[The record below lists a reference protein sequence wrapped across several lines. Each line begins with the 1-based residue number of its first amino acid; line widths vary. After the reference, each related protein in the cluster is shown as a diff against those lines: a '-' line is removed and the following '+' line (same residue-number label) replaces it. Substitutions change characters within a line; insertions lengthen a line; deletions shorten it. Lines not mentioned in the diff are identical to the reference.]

1 MLIVNSILLGLEYA
15 LLAVGVFITFRVLDI
30 PDLTVDGS
38 FVFGMAVSAVFCTQ
52 GQAELAL
59 LMGALAGGVAGAVT
73 GVLIT
78 HAKIN
83 PLLAGIITMTGLYTI
98 NITVLGG
105 PNLTLL
111 NATKVFTDLQA
122 VIPGLDPTVA
132 KFAVIL
138 VVTLGITAL
147 LAVFFRT
154 ELGLSVRATGDNETM
169 VRASSI
175 GTSSIKISALAL
187 SNALVGL
194 SGALLAQYQGFADIS
209 SGAGMIVV
217 GLASVIIGELI
228 GGKRGVT
235 AGLFCAIGGSIIY
248 RVILAF
254 VLTGTSSANAVKLVS
269 ACIVGIFLAVP
280 AIKEWAAQRVER
292 RQAR

>member
-1 MLIVNSILLGLEYA
+1 MIVNAILLGLEYA

-38 FVFGMAVSAVFCTQ
+38 FVFGMAVSAVFCSQ

-59 LMGALAGGVAGAVT
+59 LMGALAGAVAGAVT
-73 GVLIT
+73 GFLIT

-111 NATKVFTDLQA
+111 NSTKVFTDLQA
-122 VIPGLDPTVA
+122 VFPALDPTAA
-132 KFAVIL
+132 KFIVIL

-175 GTSSIKISALAL
+175 GTSSIKIGALAL

-254 VLTGTSSANAVKLVS
+254 VLSGTSSANAVKLVS

-280 AIKEWAAQRVER
+280 AIKDWAAQRVER

>member
-59 LMGALAGGVAGAVT
+59 IMGALAGAVT
-73 GVLIT
+73 GFLIT
-78 HAKIN
+78 HAKTN

-122 VIPGLDPTVA
+122 AIPSLDPMAA
-132 KFAVIL
+132 KFIVIL
-138 VVTLGITAL
+138 VITLGVTAL

-154 ELGLSVRATGDNETM
+154 ELGLSVRATGDNEIM

-175 GTSSIKISALAL
+175 GTSSIKIGALAL

-248 RVILAF
+248 RVILAL
-254 VLTGTSSANAVKLVS
+254 VLSGTSSANAVKLVS
-269 ACIVGIFLAVP
+269 ACIVGVFLSIP
-280 AIKEWAAQRVER
+280 AIKSWAAQRMER

>member
-175 GTSSIKISALAL
+175 GTSSIKIGALAL

>member
-1 MLIVNSILLGLEYA
+1 MILGAILLGLEYA
-15 LLAVGVFITFRVLDI
+15 LLAVGVFITFRILNI

-38 FVFGMAVSAVFCTQ
+38 FVFGMAVSAVFCMR
-52 GQAELAL
+52 GHAELAL
-59 LMGALAGGVAGAVT
+59 LMGALAGALAGAVT
-73 GVLIT
+73 GFLIT

-111 NATKVFTDLQA
+111 DASKVFTDLQS
-122 VIPGLDPTVA
+122 VLPGLDPTAA
-132 KFAVIL
+132 KFAAIIVI
-138 VVTLGITAL
+138 TLGITAL

-175 GTSSIKISALAL
+175 GTSSIKIGALAL

-254 VLTGTSSANAVKLVS
+254 VLSGTSSANAVKLVS
-269 ACIVGIFLAVP
+269 ACIVGIFLAIP
-280 AIKEWAAQRVER
+280 ALKDWIAQRMER
-292 RQAR
+292 RRA

>member
-15 LLAVGVFITFRVLDI
+15 LLAVGVFITFRVLNI

-59 LMGALAGGVAGAVT
+59 LMGALAGGAAGAVT
-73 GVLIT
+73 GFLIT

-122 VIPGLDPTVA
+122 IVPALDPTVA

-138 VVTLGITAL
+138 FVTLGITAL

-175 GTSSIKISALAL
+175 GTSSIKIGALAL

-248 RVILAF
+248 RVILAL
-254 VLTGTSSANAVKLVS
+254 VLSGTSSANAVKLVS
-269 ACIVGIFLAVP
+269 ACIVGVFLSVP
-280 AIKEWAAQRVER
+280 AIKDWAAQRVER